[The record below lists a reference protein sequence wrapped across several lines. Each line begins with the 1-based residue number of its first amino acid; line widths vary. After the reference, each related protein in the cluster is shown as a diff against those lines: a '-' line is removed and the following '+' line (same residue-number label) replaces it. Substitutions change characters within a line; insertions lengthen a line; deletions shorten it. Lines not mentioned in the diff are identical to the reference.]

1 MAQDPRALLQ
11 KADKAAQGAGGGFS
25 FFGGRSE
32 KWENAADL
40 YTQAAN
46 AFRMQKQGT
55 EAGQAFERAAS
66 IQTSKLSEPDDA
78 ANSLTE
84 AYKSYRKSS
93 PQDAARVLS
102 QAISHYTTKGN
113 FRRAA
118 TNQQNLAELYE
129 LEVGDEKAAL
139 EAYEVAAGWF
149 EGDNAEALANKL
161 FLKVGDLAAIAGDY
175 HKAVE
180 QYEKVARSSVSN
192 NLMKWSVKDYFL
204 KAGICHLASGD
215 TVATSRAL
223 ESYRDL
229 DPTFPSTRE
238 HQLLVDLAEA
248 VEQGDQEVFAE
259 KLFQAAV
266 EGNNVA
272 KRLKFLGTSASLEPT
287 AFSHERPPN
296 KRASFYHRLDA
307 PLPIVKMKLNISYPS
322 NGTQKLIEI
331 DDERKLRV
339 FMDRRMGQ
347 EVPGDSV
354 GPEFKGYVFRITGGN
369 DKQGFPMKQGIMHPT
384 RVRLLLSAGRSCY
397 RPRRTGERRRKSV
410 RGCIVGMDLSVL
422 ALSIVKQGDEEIPG
436 VTDKVLP
443 KRLGPKRATKIR
455 KFFGLSK
462 EDDVRKF
469 VIRREVQPK
478 GEGKKPYTKAPRIQ
492 RLVTPQRLQHKRH
505 RMALK
510 RRKAEA
516 SKDAANEYAQIL
528 AKRVGQAKAAKDE
541 ARKRRASSKK

>member
-25 FFGGRSE
+25 LFGGRTE
-32 KWENAADL
+32 KWEGAADL

-84 AYKSYRKSS
+84 AYKSYRKTS

-102 QAISHYTTKGN
+102 QAITHYTTKGN

-129 LEVGDEKAAL
+129 VEVGDEKAAL

-161 FLKVGDLAAIAGDY
+161 FLKVGDLAAIAGEY
-175 HKAVE
+175 QKAVE
-180 QYEKVARSSVSN
+180 QYEKVAKSSVSN

-259 KLFQAAV
+259 KLFQYDQLS
-266 EGNNVA
+266 
-272 KRLKFLGTSASLEPT
+272 K
-287 AFSHERPPN
+287 
-296 KRASFYHRLDA
+296 LD
-307 PLPIVKMKLNISYPS
+307 KWK
-322 NGTQKLIEI
+322 T
-331 DDERKLRV
+331 
-339 FMDRRMGQ
+339 
-347 EVPGDSV
+347 
-354 GPEFKGYVFRITGGN
+354 T
-369 DKQGFPMKQGIMHPT
+369 
-384 RVRLLLSAGRSCY
+384 LLLRIKEG
-397 RPRRTGERRRKSV
+397 
-410 RGCIVGMDLSVL
+410 I
-422 ALSIVKQGDEEIPG
+422 EE
-436 VTDKVLP
+436 
-443 KRLGPKRATKIR
+443 
-455 KFFGLSK
+455 
-462 EDDVRKF
+462 
-469 VIRREVQPK
+469 K
-478 GEGKKPYTKAPRIQ
+478 GEDF
-492 RLVTPQRLQHKRH
+492 
-505 RMALK
+505 
-510 RRKAEA
+510 
-516 SKDAANEYAQIL
+516 S
-528 AKRVGQAKAAKDE
+528 
-541 ARKRRASSKK
+541 